1 MLLDSTD
8 SSLSQMLLFSNSFFD
23 INEITKII
31 NSTINYILLTKRFD
45 DTFL

>member
-45 DTFL
+45 DTCL